1 MTKFDIK
8 EYFIKENSYFSTNM
22 LFSVFFWRVGREM
35 ALHGRQGYCQS
46 PCSWPIP
53 ESLT

>member
-22 LFSVFFWRVGREM
+22 LFSLFIWRVGREM
-35 ALHGRQGYCQS
+35 ALHGQQG
-46 PCSWPIP
+46 
-53 ESLT
+53 